1 MADTENIAVE
11 APAEPEVSVPA
22 SQPAAPA
29 SLADPASTDLLKQI
43 LEQNQKQTKY
53 LKKVKNLLVLCLVC
67 LLLSALVAAFV
78 AYKVV
83 PPAVTLLNTANAQVQ
98 ALDMKGVNTL
108 ITDTNAL
115 IADTT
120 TAISGLQQALN
131 SINGID
137 FQSLN
142 EAITSLK
149 NIASSFDIDKL
160 NGAIDSLSDSVDAF
174 GKMVENMSKFRL
186 FG

>member
-1 MADTENIAVE
+1 MEDTENIAVE
-11 APAEPEVSVPA
+11 TPAE
-22 SQPAAPA
+22 APK
-29 SLADPASTDLLKQI
+29 ADVKTDETADLLKEI
-43 LEQNQKQTKY
+43 LEQNKKQTKY
-53 LKKVKNLLVLCLVC
+53 LRKVKNLLVLCVIC
-67 LLLSALVAAFV
+67 LIISALVAAFV

-83 PPAVTLLNTANAQVQ
+83 PPAVTLLNSANDQVQ

-115 IADTT
+115 ITDTT
-120 TAISGLQQALN
+120 TAIAGLQQALN

-137 FQSLN
+137 FGSLN
-142 EAITSLK
+142 DAIMSLK

-160 NGAIDSLSDSVDAF
+160 NGAIDALNESVTQF
-174 GKMVENMSKFRL
+174 GQMVERMNTFKL

>member
-1 MADTENIAVE
+1 MADTENTVME
-11 APAEPEVSVPA
+11 TSAEPAVSVPP
-22 SQPAAPA
+22 SQPAPSA
-29 SLADPASTDLLKQI
+29 ADPSASDLLKQL

-53 LKKVKNLLVLCLVC
+53 LKKIKNLLVLCLIC
-67 LLLSALVAAFV
+67 LLISALVGVFV

-83 PPAVTLLNTANAQVQ
+83 PPAVTLLNSANDQVL
-98 ALDMKGVNTL
+98 AIDMQGINSL
-108 ITDTNAL
+108 IGETS
-115 IADTT
+115 

-137 FQSLN
+137 FGSLN

-160 NGAIDSLSDSVDAF
+160 NGAIDALNDSVLSF
-174 GKMVENMSKFRL
+174 GQMVERMNTFKL